1 MYATG
6 GYVAVYGLALGL
18 LGIGLLMLVFTAESV
33 KFSDNGQWFFVVILD
48 FTALHWI
55 IIFHA

>member
-1 MYATG
+1 M
-6 GYVAVYGLALGL
+6 AVYGLALGL
-18 LGIGLLMLVFTAESV
+18 LGICLLMLVFTAESV